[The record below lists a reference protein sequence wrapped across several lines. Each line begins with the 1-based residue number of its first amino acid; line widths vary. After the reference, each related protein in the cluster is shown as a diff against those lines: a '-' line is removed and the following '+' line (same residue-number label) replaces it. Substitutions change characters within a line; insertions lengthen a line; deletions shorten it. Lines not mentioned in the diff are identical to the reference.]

1 MVTIKGETFFGKE
14 TERCMSVW
22 IFKTIAD
29 HGGPW
34 EIILLIL
41 KKVEFTL
48 L

>member
-1 MVTIKGETFFGKE
+1 MLD
-14 TERCMSVW
+14 W

-29 HGGPW
+29 PGGPW

-41 KKVEFTL
+41 KKAELTSL